1 MRPYVNIDGRGQE
14 YIVNGSEVR
23 LMSFSS
29 LDDAQQK
36 ALPVLG
42 RNFLSAAYLM
52 VDNDQQQFTLWQ
64 GQPSVSQDLRV
75 AGPPTCSSS
84 SVPTPSAS
92 KPTTNISEAVPL
104 PSNGSL
110 SKGAIAGVL
119 IAALSI
125 VATCF
130 GIGYLLARKRSQ
142 KQRREVVDIN
152 KHSSMH
158 PDSSPPLN
166 FKAELPSDQQPP
178 QEIPSGKGA
187 GDDIPPYE
195 MNGQTAAVEVSGEQ
209 KYALELPGDS
219 QDALFAKELPGSEQS
234 SRGSS
239 TTWSMKELPA
249 TPTPR
254 QVLPPLPPSLKANP
268 GTKHQS
274 TSGDGPPKMLSVASK
289 EKPLP
294 RYPEKRKNMVIETW
308 I

>member
-1 MRPYVNIDGRGQE
+1 
-14 YIVNGSEVR
+14 
-23 LMSFSS
+23 MSFSS

-64 GQPSVSQDLRV
+64 GQPSASQDLRA
-75 AGPPTCSSS
+75 AGPPTCSNSGT
-84 SVPTPSAS
+84 PTPSAS
-92 KPTTNISEAVPL
+92 TSATNVSEAVPS

-110 SKGAIAGVL
+110 SKGAITGVS

-125 VATCF
+125 IATCF

-142 KQRREVVDIN
+142 KQRREVADLN
-152 KHSSMH
+152 KHSGMDS
-158 PDSSPPLN
+158 DSSPSSN
-166 FKAELPSDQQPP
+166 HKAELPSDQQPP
-178 QEIPSGKGA
+178 QEIPLGKGA
-187 GDDIPPYE
+187 EDEIPPYE

-209 KYALELPGDS
+209 KYALELPGNS
-219 QDALFAKELPGSEQS
+219 QDVIFAKELPGSEPS
-234 SRGSS
+234 SRNSS

-254 QVLPPLPPSLKANP
+254 EVLPPLPPSLKA
-268 GTKHQS
+268 GSKSKHQT
-274 TSGDGPPKMLSVASK
+274 TSGDGPPKTLSVASK

-294 RYPEKRKNMVIETW
+294 RYPEKRKNLVIETW